1 MSLGAR
7 DDRRIPAD
15 FEEDPRY
22 RVSVRE
28 ARIVIAY
35 WVVFTVVV
43 TAIAWGLGGN
53 RSADEITFVL
63 GMPAWFFWSG
73 VVASFVLSLVPMFLV
88 PSMFKEVPLGV
99 DPDAPPSVDGAE
111 AAPDAR
117 PGERG

>member
-1 MSLGAR
+1 MSVAAR
-7 DDRRIPAD
+7 DNRRIPDD

-35 WVVFTVVV
+35 WVVFTIVV

-63 GMPAWFFWSG
+63 GMPAWFFWSA

-88 PSMFKEVPLGV
+88 RSMFKEVPLGP
-99 DPDAPPSVDGAE
+99 DPDAPSPADGSERPSE
-111 AAPDAR
+111 AHH
-117 PGERG
+117 GERG

>member
-1 MSLGAR
+1 MSVAAR
-7 DDRRIPAD
+7 DNRRIPDD

-63 GMPAWFFWSG
+63 GLPAWFFWSA
-73 VVASFVLSLVPMFLV
+73 VVASFVLSLVPMVLV
-88 PSMFKEVPLGV
+88 RSVFTEVPLDV
-99 DPDAPPSVDGAE
+99 DPEAPTSGPSPARP
-111 AAPDAR
+111 PDADH
-117 PGERG
+117 GKRG

>member
-1 MSLGAR
+1 MSVAAR
-7 DDRRIPAD
+7 DNRRIPDD

-53 RSADEITFVL
+53 RSADEITFVRSANGEVRECIL
-63 GMPAWFFWSG
+63 IGDGRPAS
-73 VVASFVLSLVPMFLV
+73 
-88 PSMFKEVPLGV
+88 
-99 DPDAPPSVDGAE
+99 APGHPRCS
-111 AAPDAR
+111 R
-117 PGERG
+117 PGVCHGRPGTLRCQSPVGLTPAS

>member
-1 MSLGAR
+1 MSVAAR
-7 DDRRIPAD
+7 DNRRIPDD

-53 RSADEITFVL
+53 RSAGEITFVL

-88 PSMFKEVPLGV
+88 RSMFTEVPLGE
-99 DPDAPPSVDGAE
+99 DAETPTSAGGPERTS
-111 AAPDAR
+111 DAHH
-117 PGERG
+117 GERG

>member
-1 MSLGAR
+1 MSVAAR
-7 DDRRIPAD
+7 DSRIPHD

-35 WVVFTVVV
+35 WVLFTVVV
-43 TAIAWGLGGN
+43 TGIAWGLGGN

-73 VVASFVLSLVPMFLV
+73 VVASFVLALVPIFLV
-88 PSMFKEVPLGV
+88 RSMFTDVPLGV
-99 DPDAPPSVDGAE
+99 GADALSEDGSE
-111 AAPDAR
+111 PELDAHH
-117 PGERG
+117 GERG